1 MYGSEEFNTKYQTT
15 MRIFALLTIL
25 LLTVGFAI
33 NTRKVTKAYPQDYF
47 RSPIDQPIRLS
58 GTFGELRPNHLHAG
72 IDIKAKD
79 GKNGQ
84 PIYAIADGY
93 VARIK
98 VQSGGYGNALYLV
111 HPNGY
116 MSVYGHLQNFE
127 KKVTDYVKKTQYEK
141 QSFNV
146 DLYLNGQTF
155 PVKKGEKIGN
165 LGTSG
170 RSFGPHL
177 HFEIRDN
184 KTQKPI
190 NPLLFGLK
198 MQDDIRPKLHNV
210 KIYHLNDKL
219 ETIDEKIHS
228 LVKKG
233 GGKYG
238 IKGDTLA
245 IGAWRA
251 GFGIKVYDHHNGVSN
266 WNGIYALEMYQD
278 GNLIHA
284 FDMETFSFGES
295 RYINAHIDYGEQ
307 KINKAYYNRSYK
319 LPGNKLS
326 IYEKNE
332 GVVTLHKAVPSKIKV
347 VALDVDGNKSVL
359 EFWVKRAEVTPSD
372 SGGYNYAM
380 LYDRTNTIDNGSMK
394 AVFSKGTFYENAY
407 LNYSTSQDN
416 SDDIY
421 SDMHSLHNVSVPVH
435 KYYNLSINADAL
447 PENLR
452 RKAFLAFCDEK
463 NRVYNA
469 GGKYK
474 EGFITGKVRSLGD
487 YCLMIDDVRPTITPI
502 SFRKDMTGR
511 SKMTFKIKD
520 DMPTTGKGRGLSF
533 KATVD
538 GKWILMQYDEKNDL
552 LIHRFDNRIPKGE
565 HTLKI
570 TLKDDRGNRSTF
582 ERSFVR

>member
-1 MYGSEEFNTKYQTT
+1 
-15 MRIFALLTIL
+15 MRIISLITVFLIV
-25 LLTVGFAI
+25 VGFAI
-33 NTRKVTKAYPQDYF
+33 NNRKVTKVYPQDYF

-84 PIYAIADGY
+84 PLYAIADGY
-93 VARIK
+93 IARIK
-98 VQSGGYGNALYLV
+98 VQSGGYGNALYIV

-116 MSVYGHLQNFE
+116 MSVYGHLQKFE
-127 KKVTDYVKKTQYEK
+127 KNVADYVKKTQYEK

-146 DLYLNGQTF
+146 DLYLNGETF
-155 PVKKGEKIGN
+155 RVRKGEKIGH

-219 ETIDEKIHS
+219 ETIDEKIHA

-238 IKGDTLA
+238 VKGDTLA

-284 FDMETFSFGES
+284 FNMETFSFGES
-295 RYINAHIDYGEQ
+295 RYINAHIDYAEQ

-332 GVVTLHKAVPSKIKV
+332 GVVTLHQAVPSNIKV
-347 VALDVDGNKSVL
+347 VALDVDGNKSIL
-359 EFWVKRAEVTPSD
+359 DFWVKRAEVIPAES
-372 SGGYNYAM
+372 SGYNYS
-380 LYDRTNTIDNGSMK
+380 LLHDKSNTIDNGSMK
-394 AVFSKGTFYENAY
+394 AVFPKGTFYENAY
-407 LNYSTSQDN
+407 LNYSTSIDN

-421 SDMHSLHNVSVPVH
+421 SDMHSLHDVSIPVH
-435 KYYNLSINADAL
+435 KYYTLSIKADAL

-452 RKAFLAFCDEK
+452 KKAFLAFCDEK
-463 NRVYNA
+463 NKVYNA

-474 EGFITGKVRSLGD
+474 DGYITGKVRSLGD
-487 YCLMIDDVRPTITPI
+487 YCIMIDNVKPTITPI
-502 SFRKDMTGR
+502 SFRSNMVGR
-511 SKMTFKIKD
+511 SRMTFKIKD
-520 DMPTTGKGRGLSF
+520 DLPTTGKGRSLSY

-552 LIHRFDNRIPKGE
+552 LIHHFDNRIAKGE

-570 TLKDDRGNRSTF
+570 TVRDDRGNRSTF
-582 ERSFVR
+582 ERSFTR

>member
-1 MYGSEEFNTKYQTT
+1 
-15 MRIFALLTIL
+15 MRTFTLFIILCLTAGFAL
-25 LLTVGFAI
+25 
-33 NTRKVTKAYPQDYF
+33 NNRKVAKSYPQDYF
-47 RSPIDQPIRLS
+47 RSPVDQPIRLS

-84 PIYAIADGY
+84 PIFAIADGY
-93 VARIK
+93 IARIK
-98 VQSGGYGNALYLV
+98 VQSGGYGNALYIV

-116 MSVYGHLQNFE
+116 MSVYAHLQKFE
-127 KKVTDYVKKTQYEK
+127 KRVADYIRKTQYEK

-146 DLYLNGQTF
+146 DLYLNGETF
-155 PVKKGEKIGN
+155 RVKKGEKIGN

-198 MQDDIRPKLHNV
+198 MADDVRPKLHNI

-219 ETIDEKIHS
+219 ETVDAKIHS
-228 LVKKG
+228 LVYKG
-233 GGKYG
+233 GGKYR

-251 GFGIKVYDHHNGVSN
+251 GFGIKAYDHHNGVTN
-266 WNGIYALEMYQD
+266 WNGIYALEIFQD

-295 RYINAHIDYGEQ
+295 RYINAHIDYAEQ
-307 KINKAYYNRSYK
+307 KLNKAYFNRSYK

-332 GVVTLHKAVPSKIKV
+332 GVVTLHKNLPSKIKV
-347 VALDVDGNKSVL
+347 VALDVDGNKSIL
-359 EFWVKRAEVTPSD
+359 EFWVKRKEVKPSD
-372 SGGYNYAM
+372 SNSYNYSL
-380 LYDRTNTIDNGSMK
+380 LYDKSNTIDVGSMK
-394 AVFSKGTFYENAY
+394 AVFPKGTFYENAY
-407 LNYSTSQDN
+407 LSYHTSSDN
-416 SDDIY
+416 SDDIF
-421 SDMHSLHNVSVPVH
+421 SEMHQIHDVSIPVH
-435 KYYNLSINADAL
+435 KYFNLSIATHDL

-452 RKAFLAFCDEK
+452 KKAFIAFCDEK
-463 NRVYNA
+463 NKVQSC
-469 GGKYK
+469 GGKWQD
-474 EGFITGKVRSLGD
+474 GFMKAKVRSLGD
-487 YCLMIDDVRPTITPI
+487 YCVMVDNTPPVITPI
-502 SFRKDMTGR
+502 SFRANMSGR
-511 SKMTFKIKD
+511 SKMSFKITD
-520 DMPTTGKGRGLSF
+520 EMPTTGKAKGLTF

-538 GKWILMQYDEKNDL
+538 GKWILFQYDEKNDRL
-552 LIHRFDNRIPKGE
+552 THYFDGKISKGE
-565 HTLKI
+565 HLLKL
-570 TLKDDRGNRSTF
+570 TVKDDRGNRTIF
-582 ERSFVR
+582 ERKFQR

>member
-1 MYGSEEFNTKYQTT
+1 
-15 MRIFALLTIL
+15 MRLTILLTIL

-33 NTRKVTKAYPQDYF
+33 NTRKPTKAYPQEYF

-58 GTFGELRPNHLHAG
+58 GTFGELRPNHLHSG

-93 VARIK
+93 IARIK

-116 MSVYGHLQNFE
+116 MSVYAHLQRFE
-127 KKVTDYVKKTQYEK
+127 KDVAAYVKKTQYEK
-141 QSFNV
+141 QNFNV
-146 DLYLNGQTF
+146 DLYLNGETF
-155 PVKKGEKIGN
+155 RVRKGEKIGN

-198 MQDDIRPKLHNV
+198 MVDDIRPKLHNV

-219 ETIDEKIHS
+219 ETIDTKIHS

-238 IKGDTLA
+238 VKGDTLA

-266 WNGIYALEMYQD
+266 WNGIYALEIYQD
-278 GNLIHA
+278 DNLIHA
-284 FDMETFSFGES
+284 FDMETFAFGES
-295 RYINAHIDYGEQ
+295 RYINAHIDYAEQ
-307 KINKAYYNRSYK
+307 KLNKAYYNRSFK

-326 IYEKNE
+326 IYDKNE
-332 GVVTLHKAVPSKIKV
+332 GIVTLHKQVPSKIKV
-347 VALDVDGNKSVL
+347 VALDVDGNKSIL
-359 EFWVKRAEVTPSD
+359 DFWVKRADVIPSD
-372 SGGYNYAM
+372 AKGYNYPMVYNQSNA
-380 LYDRTNTIDNGSMK
+380 IDNGSMK

-407 LNYSTSQDN
+407 LNYETSPDN
-416 SDDIY
+416 SDGIY
-421 SDMHSLHNVSVPVH
+421 SDMHHLHDVSIPVH
-435 KYYNLSINADAL
+435 KYYNLSIKTENL

-452 RKAFLAFCDEK
+452 KKAFIAFCDEK
-463 NRVYNA
+463 NKVANC
-469 GGKYK
+469 GGTYK
-474 EGFITGKVRSLGD
+474 NGFISTKVRSLGD
-487 YCLMIDDVRPTITPI
+487 YCIMVDNTPPTITPI
-502 SFRKDMTGR
+502 SFRNDMRGS

-520 DMPTTGKGRGLSF
+520 KMPTTGRAKGLSF
-533 KATVD
+533 TASVD

-570 TLKDDRGNRSTF
+570 TVKDDRGNRTVLN
-582 ERSFVR
+582 RSFIR